1 MRGTDRTRFAFA
13 HRALVA
19 GAVFAL
25 TRPCGAQVP
34 LTQRDSIQ
42 AQVQAALDSLTDAWR
57 PMDVD
62 GMMRFYLDSALIAEN
77 SRLRT
82 ARADRAAIERRR
94 PGVLGQRIGPFRPI
108 RFDVLSRDVVVVS
121 WVNTFAVIDTGG
133 RARPTM
139 VAANTYVWVRRGGA
153 WRILTAHESTRTAP
167 DSMALSPPDTQ
178 GADSDRLDGLARRSS
193 GRSRAA
199 GTM

>member
-25 TRPCGAQVP
+25 TRPCGAQLP
-34 LTQRDSIQ
+34 LAERDSIQ

-57 PMDVD
+57 RFDVD
-62 GMMRFYLDSALIAEN
+62 GMMRFYLDSALVAGN
-77 SRLRT
+77 GRLHHRSD
-82 ARADRAAIERRR
+82 DRATLERRR
-94 PGVLGQRIGPFRPI
+94 SVVLGQRIGPFRPI

-139 VAANTYVWVRRGGA
+139 VAANTYVWVRRSGA
-153 WRILTAHESTRTAP
+153 WRILTAHESTRIAP
-167 DSMALSPPDTQ
+167 DSMALSPTDTQ
-178 GADSDRLDGLARRSS
+178 GADSDRLSGLARRSS
-193 GRSRAA
+193 GRPRAA

>member
-34 LTQRDSIQ
+34 FAQRDSIE

-57 PMDVD
+57 RMDVD

-82 ARADRAAIERRR
+82 AREDRAAIERRR

-153 WRILTAHESTRTAP
+153 WRILTAHESTRIAP
-167 DSMALSPPDTQ
+167 DSMALSPPDTR

-193 GRSRAA
+193 GRPRAV